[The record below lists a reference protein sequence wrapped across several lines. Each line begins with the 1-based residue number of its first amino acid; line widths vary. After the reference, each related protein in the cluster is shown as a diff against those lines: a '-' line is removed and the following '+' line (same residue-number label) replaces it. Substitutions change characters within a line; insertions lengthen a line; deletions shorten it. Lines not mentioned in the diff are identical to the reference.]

1 MGGGQSNAGK
11 TGNDSNA
18 ASTVE
23 TLSKGRSLSS
33 DRTKVGTKGN
43 SQQILL
49 LGSAGVGKTTIL
61 KQLMSQWGE
70 GFSDDQKNQAV
81 LAIQKNI
88 VTYAEHLVRF
98 AAEDGSYNLSD
109 DTMVGAETLE
119 GMSINQE
126 DDEKK
131 AQVGKLIEGM
141 LKDPEVVRAQGAL
154 TAETLDDQLVYESC
168 ANFIPKIDQV
178 FSKEFKPT
186 VHDIIVL
193 RSPTKDITYCDIT
206 WRSNEFRI
214 KDVGGQIQFRDTWRS
229 AFAETDV
236 VMFIVSLDDYNRV
249 ESNKNRLM
257 EARELFKEIIQTD
270 ELKKC
275 PIVVLL
281 NKVDLFRQ
289 KVIKEPLS
297 VCPAF
302 GDKAERRE
310 GENDEDYTERAL
322 KYVFEYFR
330 QTYVKYA
337 DLKEGDAAAIERY
350 CTCATDDNFVSNSM
364 MAVFKTFLTQAN
376 NSLANAGL

>member
-1 MGGGQSNAGK
+1 MGGGSSTSAKTAGGKSTQQSGAEGSAK
-11 TGNDSNA
+11 ERT
-18 ASTVE
+18 AS
-23 TLSKGRSLSS
+23 SS
-33 DRTKVGTKGN
+33 ERKGN

-61 KQLMSQWGE
+61 KQLMACWGK
-70 GFSDDQKNQAV
+70 GFSDEQKKQAV
-81 LAIQKNI
+81 LAIRKNM

-98 AAEDGSYNLSD
+98 AAEEGTYNIQD
-109 DTMVGAETLE
+109 DTVVQAETLE
-119 GMSINQE
+119 GINLSAE
-126 DDEKK
+126 DDTKNEEI
-131 AQVGKLIEGM
+131 GKLIETI
-141 LKDPEVVRAQGAL
+141 LKDEEVIRARSELKADNI
-154 TAETLDDQLVYESC
+154 DDQLVYDSV
-168 ANFIPKIDQV
+168 ANFLPKIDQV
-178 FSKEFKPT
+178 FSKDFVPSL
-186 VHDIIVL
+186 HDIIVL
-193 RSPTKDITYCDIT
+193 RHPTKDITYCDIV

-214 KDVGGQIQFRDTWRS
+214 KDVGGQIQHRESWRG

-249 ESNKNRLM
+249 ESKKNRLM
-257 EARELFKEIIQTD
+257 EARELFKEIVQTD

-281 NKVDLFRQ
+281 NKEDLFRK

-297 VCPAF
+297 QCPAF

-330 QTYVKYA
+330 QTYCKYA
-337 DLKEGDAAAIERY
+337 DMKEGDAAAIERY